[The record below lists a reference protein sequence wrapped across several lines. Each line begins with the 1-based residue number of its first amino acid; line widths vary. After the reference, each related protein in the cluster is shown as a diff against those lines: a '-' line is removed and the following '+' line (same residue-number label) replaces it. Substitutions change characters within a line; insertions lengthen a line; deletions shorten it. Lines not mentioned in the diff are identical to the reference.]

1 MACSNHEIFH
11 CRDRDSGE
19 PSRSSASSL
28 LRHCGAVLGTWMA
41 RVRQR
46 RALRKLDDRLLADVG
61 LTRADARR
69 ECAKPFWIASR
80 LTEQVRPFPGRR
92 RLAAAVLL
100 IRGR

>member
-1 MACSNHEIFH
+1 
-11 CRDRDSGE
+11 
-19 PSRSSASSL
+19 
-28 LRHCGAVLGTWMA
+28 MA

-80 LTEQVRPFPGRR
+80 RAEQARPFPGRR